1 MVNTRLNSYR
11 STLGVNLMSDQS
23 HGYGTLYLV
32 ATPIG
37 NLEDITQRAVRALG
51 EVDHVA
57 AEDTRQT
64 QKLLN
69 HLGIKATLISY
80 HEHNARRVGEDL
92 IAKLK
97 AGESIALVSDAGMP
111 AISDPGEDLV
121 LLAAQESVPVT
132 VIPGASASLS
142 ALVLSGLPTQ
152 RFVFEGFLPVKGRE
166 RKERLTAV
174 AKEERTAI
182 LYEAPHRVLKTL
194 EELSA
199 VCGPERPAAAA
210 RELTK
215 LYEEVRRGT
224 LAELIAHFTVTEPRG
239 EFVLVIAGHTPEQV
253 ELSQEE
259 TIALVGELMES
270 GMAKKEAIKEA
281 AKRAGM
287 DKRELYKLM
296 VGV

>member
-1 MVNTRLNSYR
+1 
-11 STLGVNLMSDQS
+11 MSDRTP
-23 HGYGTLYLV
+23 GYGTLYLV

-37 NLEDITQRAVRALG
+37 NLEDITQRAVRVLS
-51 EVDHVA
+51 EVDLLA

-69 HLGIKATLISY
+69 HLGIKAPLISY
-80 HEHNARRVGEDL
+80 HEHNARRVGEEL

-121 LLAAQESVPVT
+121 RLAAQESVPVT
-132 VIPGASASLS
+132 IVPGASASLS
-142 ALVLSGLPTQ
+142 ALVLSGLSTQ

-166 RKERLTAV
+166 RKERLAAV
-174 AKEERTAI
+174 AREERTVI

-194 EELSA
+194 EDLAA
-199 VCGPERPAAAA
+199 VCGPDRQAAAV

-215 LYEEVRRGT
+215 LYEEVRRGM
-224 LAELIAHFTVTEPRG
+224 LAELITHFTATEPRG

-253 ELSQEE
+253 ELSQDDAM
-259 TIALVGELMES
+259 ALVTQLVDS
-270 GMAKKEAIKEA
+270 GMPKKEAIKGA

-296 VGV
+296 IGGVSTDHRPQSTEE